1 MRAHDAERGLLHTF
15 SRLGTA
21 LVSSLDLHDLL
32 GQIVD
37 EALAVLDAEVAVLR
51 LLDRPGEHL
60 EVEVARGVPEEAV
73 RAVRFRAGEGLA
85 GRLLLEDRPLRGK
98 NMQQDPRATQRA
110 LAHRYNWRSFA
121 AVTIRLHQQ
130 PVGVWFVIRHRRLP
144 FTDDEVLLLS
154 TFADHAALA
163 IERSWLLQ
171 TIVQEKHE
179 SEAVVEASASGI
191 LVIDHRGRV
200 VDMNPALEQL
210 TGWTLREARGQPCCD
225 VIGCRQHGDGDPRPF
240 CPLVQ
245 VNVPG
250 DRAYIEYSIQ
260 RRDGEPVEVEASY
273 GLIRDEEGVLTRI
286 VAVFRDVSQQK
297 ELNRL
302 RAEIV
307 ANVSHELRTPLSLIK
322 GYVSTLLNPNV
333 SLDEEQARRFL
344 RNLNRA
350 ADDLGQMVDDL
361 LSASRIEAQQL
372 HLRPEPFDLMFQVH
386 EVLEWFR
393 PLATDHNLLAYLPPP
408 GSAQVWADPQR
419 LRQVLVNL
427 LSNAVKYSPP
437 GSTITVRC
445 QALDDAHAIVHV
457 IDEGDGI
464 ASEHLPHIFD
474 RFYLASRS
482 RKGIGLGLY
491 ICKGLVEAMG
501 GEIWAVSEPGQGS
514 TFTFTLPTTPVAPAA
529 N

>member
-1 MRAHDAERGLLHTF
+1 MPVLDADQALRHTF
-15 SRLGTA
+15 SRLSGA

-32 GQIVD
+32 GTIVD
-37 EALAVLDAEVAVLR
+37 EALASLHAEASVLR

-85 GRLLLEDRPLRGK
+85 GRLLLDDRPLRGT

-110 LAHRYNWRSFA
+110 LAHRYGWRSFA

-130 PVGVWFVIRHRRLP
+130 PIGVWFVIRHRRVP
-144 FTDDEVLLLS
+144 FTDDEILLLS
-154 TFADHAALA
+154 TFADHVSLA

-210 TGWTLREARGQPCCD
+210 TGWTLRQARGQPCCD
-225 VIGCRQHGDGDPRPF
+225 VIGCGAHGQAEPNPF
-240 CPLVQ
+240 CPLAQ
-245 VNVPG
+245 VSVPG
-250 DRAYIEYSIQ
+250 DRAFVEYSLL
-260 RRDGEPVEVEASY
+260 RRDGKAIEVEASY
-273 GLIRDEEGVLTRI
+273 GLIRDEDGELARVVG
-286 VAVFRDVSQQK
+286 VFRDVSQQK

-302 RAEIV
+302 RAEII

-322 GYVSTLLNPNV
+322 GYVSTLLSPDV
-333 SLDEEQARRFL
+333 SLGEEQAQRFL
-344 RNLNRA
+344 HNLDRA

-372 HLRPEPFDLMFQVH
+372 HLHPESFDLLSKIH
-386 EVLEWFR
+386 EILDWFR
-393 PLATDHNLLAYLPPP
+393 PLVPDHHLAVDLPPP
-408 GSAQVWADPQR
+408 GRVQVWADPQR
-419 LRQVLVNL
+419 VHQVLVNL

-437 GSTITVRC
+437 GSTVTIRG
-445 QALDDAHAIVHV
+445 QAIAGTHAVVHV
-457 IDEGDGI
+457 IDEGEGI

-474 RFYLASRS
+474 RFYLTERS
-482 RKGIGLGLY
+482 KKGIGLGLY
-491 ICKGLVEAMG
+491 ICKGMVEAMG
-501 GEIWAVSEPGQGS
+501 GEIWAVSERGQGS
-514 TFTFTLPTTPVAPAA
+514 TFTFTLPTAPVASTA